1 MADRSVTFVVRRT
14 VEDPGDAGGSG
25 GMDSATAERLARRI
39 DELEREIGAMR
50 GGDGGSSGDD
60 NADRRHDD
68 DIKADD
74 DATTRS
80 IEKAADSAAREAVS
94 EILRG
99 LGDDDDD
106 NNNNN
111 NNDNDTRK
119 RYQQQP
125 AAGRAPVPPT
135 AKKPTGGIYGG
146 TVDEGPKGF
155 QRRKG
160 IRGGVERQRDDR
172 SLSPIQH
179 ERFMFK
185 MQRLERQIASNT
197 VSSEAIKNI
206 IQKHMG
212 NLVQGS
218 QVLSNPDGFVSG
230 KVLSLLGGVGP
241 HGAAIVAAISA
252 IVSAPEVVAGMIRTL
267 SQKGLPLNAD
277 WRREIESEVNG
288 LMGIEEKK
296 KRLLGMDSYMVTSVS
311 RYQPES
317 GAMSFNSLQNR
328 DEVIISKIGLAEKAV
343 GVV

>member
-14 VEDPGDAGGSG
+14 VEDPGDAGSG

-50 GGDGGSSGDD
+50 GGGSSGDD
-60 NADRRHDD
+60 NADRKHDD

-80 IEKAADSAAREAVS
+80 IERAADSAAREAVS

-99 LGDDDDD
+99 LGDDDDNN

-119 RYQQQP
+119 RYQQRP

-185 MQRLERQIASNT
+185 MQRLERQISKNT
-197 VSSEAIKNI
+197 VSGEAVENLIKN
-206 IQKHMG
+206 HMDS
-212 NLVQGS
+212 LVQGS
-218 QVLSNPDGFVSG
+218 QVLRNPSGFVSDRLMG
-230 KVLSLLGGVGP
+230 LLGGIGP

-296 KRLLGMDSYMVTSVS
+296 KRLLGMDSYIVTSVS